1 MVFSFFKKKAEKMP
15 ERVAV
20 RPLPPETKPSPI
32 VSEGVVAP
40 DGQGLVEASPFEEA
54 VLGQEVAA
62 LPPVVDDFLN
72 SPEML
77 DFSADDF
84 GDTPVPTDVTLI
96 DAESDSDPLRA
107 DIEHAVVLFANAQD
121 DAARNLLAQCLKT
134 YPGIE
139 GRRFWFLLFDLLQ
152 IQGDR
157 QAFDQLCVEFAESCE
172 MSPPAWRAVSSNMR
186 DGLPASQ
193 ILALHGV
200 LTAEEQKTL
209 QRLDA
214 LLALPGELQLDFSR
228 LAGCDDEL
236 AGQLAG
242 RLSAA
247 RQAGKP
253 LRLLG
258 VESFLARLDERLPVG
273 EAKHE
278 ASWRL
283 LLELLQRQGTQAH
296 FEERAVDYA
305 VTFELS
311 PPSWDSLPLPT
322 RVKAP
327 AGGALKDE
335 AFYLHG
341 SLKNQRFDELLP
353 VLELNGQPVIDF
365 AGVSRMDFYSV
376 GQLVNRL
383 APFKAAGKDILI
395 RHPNH
400 LVAELMRVVG
410 LDKQARIIIPK
421 S

>member
-15 ERVAV
+15 ERVVA
-20 RPLPPETKPSPI
+20 RPLPSATSQSPI
-32 VSEGVVAP
+32 VREGAAAPDVHGLAQASPLGNTLAGQEVSAVPSVAP
-40 DGQGLVEASPFEEA
+40 DFFATPDS
-54 VLGQEVAA
+54 
-62 LPPVVDDFLN
+62 
-72 SPEML
+72 L
-77 DFSADDF
+77 DFSTDDF
-84 GDTPVPTDVTLI
+84 GDVPVPTDMTLI

-121 DAARNLLAQCLKT
+121 DAARNLLAQCIKT
-134 YPGIE
+134 YPGVE

-157 QAFDQLCVEFAESCE
+157 PAFDQLCVEFAESCE
-172 MSPPAWRAVSSNMR
+172 MSPPAWRALASNPR
-186 DGLPASQ
+186 DDLPASQ
-193 ILALHGV
+193 VFALHGV
-200 LTAEEQKTL
+200 LTAEEQKTM
-209 QRLDA
+209 QQLDA
-214 LLALPGELQLDFSR
+214 LLALPGDLQVDFSR

-247 RQAGKP
+247 RQAGKS

-258 VESFLARLDERLPVG
+258 AESFLARLDERLPVG

-305 VTFELS
+305 ITFELS
-311 PPSWDSLPLPT
+311 PPSWDSVPPPA
-322 RVKAP
+322 RVKAQS
-327 AGGALKDE
+327 GSGLKDE
-335 AFYLHG
+335 AFYLYG

-353 VLELNGQPVIDF
+353 LLERNGQPVIDF

-410 LDKQARIIIPK
+410 LEKQVRIIISK